1 MSDTNDPN
9 RDPFE
14 GYMPDDEGF
23 DSGSESNAREHSSK
37 SEREFDHSEFEDRIE
52 GDDSP
57 IESAFSNSS
66 QEEPGQEFDNSSDG
80 EEFDHSEFDEDD
92 TEHVI
97 DAAPVNGDQKQTAL
111 QSLAWIATQLG
122 QEAVPETLSKT
133 AFAGNSP
140 TSSEI
145 LGVVKSLDLE
155 ATHSL
160 NVTWEQLGDFGKA
173 LPAIVRLKNGNFVGL
188 SEIRNGQDSAGKPV
202 SQVAV
207 FDPLADAQGYT
218 FVDREKFENAWT
230 GDAYFVVD
238 ERHTSLKCLAQI
250 ARHHGLECSSD
261 RLVHDYSLASENP
274 PLRRV
279 LRIAKDIG
287 LKSRHARLT
296 WKQLQKM
303 EDAFPTIARLSN
315 DNYVIMVGLRK
326 REGEGGKSVEEIA
339 IFDPSTRKSEFTFLS
354 QEEFE
359 SLWRGEVILSK
370 KSFSMLDKDQPF
382 SLKWFIPEIIKQRTA
397 FMDVA
402 VAALFIHLIAL
413 VVPLFFQ
420 VVIDK
425 VLVNSA
431 LQTLKVLTVGICIAL
446 MFDAALGYLRSYLL
460 LHATSKIDIRVAT
473 RTFKH
478 MLQLPMTY
486 FEHTTAGVLTKHM
499 QQTNQIRE
507 FLTGSL
513 FLTMLDSTA
522 LFIFLPILFYYSPS
536 LTMIVLIFSGLLAVN
551 IGVLLGPYRRRLE
564 ALYNAEG
571 ERQAMLV
578 ETIHGVQTVKALS
591 MEPVQRKNWD
601 QSSAQA
607 VAMQFKVGKISI
619 TATTIS
625 KLLEKLLTVVVVWY
639 GASLVIGKQLS
650 VGELVAFQ
658 MISGRVTGPL
668 VQLVG
673 LVHSYQQCALSVRML
688 GSVMNHKIETG
699 IGSGLRPTIDGQLE
713 FEDVNFRYDPTAA
726 PALDGVSFTIPAG
739 KVVGIVGRS
748 GSGKTTLTRM
758 LQGMHDPQSG
768 LIRVD
773 KLDMREL
780 DIAHLRQQIGVV
792 LQDNFLFR
800 GTVRENIAMAKPNS
814 SFQEVVYV
822 ARMAG
827 ASEFVERMPQSFDT
841 MLEENGANLSG
852 GQKQRLAIARA
863 LLKDP
868 RILIFDEATS
878 ALDPESEAII
888 QENLKVIAKGRT
900 VVLVSHRLSTLTG
913 CDAIIVLER
922 GKVSAMGTHEELLE
936 VSKVYQ
942 ELWYQQMGMV

>member
-1 MSDTNDPN
+1 MSEPNDNHP
-9 RDPFE
+9 DPFE
-14 GYMPDDEGF
+14 GYEPDDTGSGLDGISNF
-23 DSGSESNAREHSSK
+23 DSDV
-37 SEREFDHSEFEDRIE
+37 EFDHAQFDDVEGPTSEQSEFERAPDHE
-52 GDDSP
+52 ESQAADDLAAAAE
-57 IESAFSNSS
+57 ES
-66 QEEPGQEFDNSSDG
+66 
-80 EEFDHSEFDEDD
+80 SE
-92 TEHVI
+92 
-97 DAAPVNGDQKQTAL
+97 Q
-111 QSLAWIATQLG
+111 QSTLLRCFAWIAQQHGVGATSMVS
-122 QEAVPETLSKT
+122 EFE
-133 AFAGNSP
+133 FAGQAPAANEVG
-140 TSSEI
+140 EI
-145 LGVVKSLDLE
+145 ANGIGLSAVERFANWGQLD
-155 ATHSL
+155 SI
-160 NVTWEQLGDFGKA
+160 GYS
-173 LPAIVRLKNGNFVGL
+173 LPAIVRLRNGNFVVIVEL
-188 SEIRNGQDSAGKPV
+188 SSGDQENSPQV
-202 SQVAV
+202 SV
-207 FDPLADAQGYT
+207 FDPLAGARGLIR
-218 FVDREKFENAWT
+218 VEREKFENSWGGEA
-230 GDAYFVVD
+230 FFISNSK
-238 ERHTSLKCLAQI
+238 HTALKCMALV
-250 ARHHGLECSSD
+250 ARHHGVECSSD
-261 RLVHDYSLASENP
+261 RLVHDYSLATEEPS
-274 PLRRV
+274 LRRV
-279 LRIAKDIG
+279 LRIGKDIG
-287 LKSRHARLT
+287 LKARHARLT
-296 WKQLQKM
+296 WKQLGKM
-303 EDAFPTIARLSN
+303 GQAFPAMARLAN
-315 DNYVIMVGLRK
+315 GNYVILVGM
-326 REGEGGKSVEEIA
+326 REVAGTDGKPAQEIA
-339 IFDPSTRKSEFTFLS
+339 IFDPSLNRKGFVFHGRE
-354 QEEFE
+354 QFE
-359 SLWRGEVILSK
+359 SLWKGEAILTK
-370 KSFSMLDKDQPF
+370 KTFSMFDSKQPF
-382 SLKWFIPEIIKQRTA
+382 SLKWFIPEIFKQRTA
-397 FMDVA
+397 FIDVA

-420 VVIDK
+420 IVIDK

-431 LQTLKVLTVGICIAL
+431 LETLKVLTVGICIAL
-446 MFDAALGYLRSYLL
+446 AFDALLGFLRSYLL

-473 RTFKH
+473 RTFGH
-478 MLQLPMTY
+478 MLRLPMSY

-507 FLTGSL
+507 FLTGNL

-522 LFIFLPILFYYSPS
+522 LIIFLPILYYYSPS
-536 LTMIVLIFSGLLAVN
+536 LTMIVLIFSGLLAIN

-625 KLLEKLLTVVVVWY
+625 KLLEKLLTVIVVWY

-688 GSVMNHKIETG
+688 GSVMNHDAEAG
-699 IGSGLRPTIDGQLE
+699 IGSGLRPAIEGGLG
-713 FEDVNFRYDPTAA
+713 FEDVTFRYSPTTA
-726 PALDGVSFTIPAG
+726 PALDNVSFEIPAG
-739 KVVGIVGRS
+739 KVVGVVGRS

-758 LQGMHDPQSG
+758 MQGMHAPQSG
-768 LIRVD
+768 LIRID
-773 KLDMREL
+773 NLDMREL
-780 DIAHLRQQIGVV
+780 DIAHLRQNIGVV

-814 SFQEVVYV
+814 SFQEIVYV

-827 ASEFVERMPQSFDT
+827 ASEFIERMPQSYDT

-888 QENLKVIAKGRT
+888 QKNLKVIAKGRT

-913 CDAIIVLER
+913 CDAIVVLER
-922 GKVSAMGTHEELLE
+922 GEVSAMGTHEELLE
-936 VSKVYQ
+936 VSQVYQ
-942 ELWYQQMGMV
+942 ELWYQQMGRV

>member
-1 MSDTNDPN
+1 MSETQNN
-9 RDPFE
+9 TDPFE
-14 GYMPDDEGF
+14 GYQPDDAAGVSNF
-23 DSGSESNAREHSSK
+23 DS
-37 SEREFDHSEFEDRIE
+37 DV
-52 GDDSP
+52 
-57 IESAFSNSS
+57 
-66 QEEPGQEFDNSSDG
+66 
-80 EEFDHSEFDEDD
+80 EFDHSEFDAEDA
-92 TEHVI
+92 I
-97 DAAPVNGDQKQTAL
+97 DGGSSSGERSSDQQETL
-111 QSLAWIATQLG
+111 LRCFGWIARGYGLDVSAKEVLT
-122 QEAVPETLSKT
+122 EF
-133 AFAGNSP
+133 AFASQSP
-140 TSSEI
+140 VDSEI
-145 LGVVKSLDLE
+145 QEIADDLGLKLNQNVANWDQLDQ
-155 ATHSL
+155 A
-160 NVTWEQLGDFGKA
+160 GFP
-173 LPAIVRLKNGNFVGL
+173 LPAIARLNNGNFVIIVEL
-188 SEIRNGQDSAGKPV
+188 IANGQGNQNADH
-202 SQVAV
+202 VAV
-207 FDPLADAQGYT
+207 FDPLAGAKD
-218 FVDREKFENAWT
+218 FIRVDREKFESSWNGEAF
-230 GDAYFVVD
+230 FVSNP
-238 ERHTSLKCLAQI
+238 RHSALKCLALV
-250 ARHHGLECSSD
+250 ARHHGLECSAD
-261 RLVHDYSLASENP
+261 RLAHDYSLATEEPS
-274 PLRRV
+274 LRRI
-279 LRIAKDIG
+279 LRISKDVG
-287 LKSRHARLT
+287 LKARHARLT
-296 WKQLQKM
+296 WKQLGKM
-303 EDAFPTIARLSN
+303 DQAFPTMARLTN
-315 DNYVIMVGLRK
+315 GNYVIMIGLR
-326 REGEGGKSVEEIA
+326 SVAGSGDKAEQEIA
-339 IFDPSTRKSEFTFLS
+339 IFDPSINRKGFVFYSRE
-354 QEEFE
+354 QFE
-359 SLWRGEVILSK
+359 GIWKGEVILAK
-370 KSFSMLDKDQPF
+370 KKFSMLDSKQPF
-382 SLKWFIPEIIKQRTA
+382 SLKWFIPEIFKQRTA
-397 FMDVA
+397 FIDVA

-431 LQTLKVLTVGICIAL
+431 LETLKVLTVGICIAL
-446 MFDAALGYLRSYLL
+446 AFDAILGFLRSYLL

-473 RTFKH
+473 RTFGH
-478 MLQLPMTY
+478 MLRLPMNY

-522 LFIFLPILFYYSPS
+522 LIIFLPILYYYSPS
-536 LTMIVLIFSGLLAVN
+536 LTVIVLIFSALLAIN

-591 MEPVQRKNWD
+591 MEPVQRKGWD
-601 QSSAQA
+601 QKSAQA

-625 KLLEKLLTVVVVWY
+625 KLLEKLLTVIVVWY

-688 GSVMNHKIETG
+688 GSVMNHDIEAG
-699 IGSGLRPTIDGQLE
+699 IGSGLRPHIEGGLS
-713 FEDVNFRYDPTAA
+713 FEGVTFKYSPTTP
-726 PALDGVSFTIPAG
+726 PALDGVTFDIEPG
-739 KVVGIVGRS
+739 MVVGVVGRS

-758 LQGMHDPQSG
+758 MQGMHAPQAG
-768 LIRVD
+768 LIRID
-773 KLDMREL
+773 NLDMREL
-780 DIAHLRQQIGVV
+780 DIAHLRQNIGVV

-800 GTVRENIAMAKPNS
+800 GTVRENIAMAKPNT

-827 ASEFVERMPQSFDT
+827 ASEFIERMPQSYDT

-888 QENLKVIAKGRT
+888 QKNLSVIAKGRT
-900 VVLVSHRLSTLTG
+900 VILVSHRLSTLTQ
-913 CDAIIVLER
+913 CDAIVVLER
-922 GKVSAMGTHEELLE
+922 GKVSAMAPHKELLE
-936 VSKVYQ
+936 ISQVYQ
-942 ELWYQQMGMV
+942 ELWYQQMGRV